1 MIAKMGS
8 KSSLFF
14 LLGHLIKIIY
24 IILSFLYGSF
34 SLFRLL
40 KDALTSGYKYDLS
53 KILNQFDFKFI
64 LTLEEKFSNLSTKVF
79 YDN

>member
-1 MIAKMGS
+1 MIAKMGF

-34 SLFRLL
+34 SLFRFL
-40 KDALTSGYKYDLS
+40 KDALTTGYKYDLS
-53 KILNQFDFKFI
+53 KILNQFVFKFI
-64 LTLEEKFSNLSTKVF
+64 LTLEEKFSKLSTKVS